1 MELTN
6 FITVVYDHAAHNALI
21 QLTVIAVIFD
31 AVFGI
36 IRAIGE
42 KMFNSS
48 IGIDGIRRKAGIL
61 ASLVL
66 FALIDEIIQLNL
78 IGFVPE
84 EVRMTLGLESIGMT
98 GFFALLFLAYEVTS
112 ILKNMSLCG
121 LPVKGVWIKVRSI
134 LGKYTDELPETIED
148 IDSK

>member
-1 MELTN
+1 MELMN
-6 FITVVYDHAAHNALI
+6 FIAVVCDHAAHNALI

-31 AVFGI
+31 TVFGI

-42 KMFNSS
+42 KKFNSS

-78 IGFVPE
+78 IGFIPE
-84 EVRMTLGLESIGMT
+84 EVRITLGLEFIGMT
-98 GFFALLFLAYEVTS
+98 GFFALLFSAYEATS

-121 LPVKGVWIKVRSI
+121 LPVKGVWIKVRAV
-134 LGKYTDELPETIED
+134 LGKYTDELPAPPEGNDE
-148 IDSK
+148 K